1 MSDAKNEVIRQFI
14 VNKLVKKADQKNIAD
29 SDNIIMSGVIDSL
42 GIMHLI
48 TFLEDKFKIKVKDD
62 EILPENFESIESI
75 SNYLN
80 SQGIV

>member
-48 TFLEDKFKIKVKDD
+48 TFLEDKFKIKIKDD

>member
-1 MSDAKNEVIRQFI
+1 MSDVKNEVIRQFI

-29 SDNIIMSGVIDSL
+29 GDNIIMSGVIDSL